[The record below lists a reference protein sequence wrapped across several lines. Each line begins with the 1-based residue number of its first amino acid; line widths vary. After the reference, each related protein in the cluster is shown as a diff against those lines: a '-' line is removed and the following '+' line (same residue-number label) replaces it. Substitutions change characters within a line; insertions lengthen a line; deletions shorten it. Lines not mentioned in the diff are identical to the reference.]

1 MIGRAFLFKG
11 SSKEEGLQRV
21 EAAYLKTQKSVSWD
35 AATGVAGASSQKR
48 ACAACPMKKKISPQ
62 TAAGPVLGH
71 ADFDEM
77 PSI

>member
-21 EAAYLKTQKSVSWD
+21 EAAYPKAQKLVSCD

-48 ACAACPMKKKISPQ
+48 ACLRVP
-62 TAAGPVLGH
+62 
-71 ADFDEM
+71 
-77 PSI
+77 